1 MPDDVRIVPGSDFPF
16 EIERTPHTWIVLND
30 GTRLAARL
38 WRPITDDPVPLI
50 LEYLPYRKGDL
61 TSGRDEGYASWFAG
75 HGYAYAR
82 IDIRGT
88 GDSDGI
94 ITDEYAPQEQDDALE
109 VIAWLADRQWC
120 SGAVGMIG
128 ISWGGFNGL
137 QIAARRPPALRAVI
151 SLCSTDD
158 RYADDV
164 HYKGG
169 CVLAWDMLPWHAVM
183 FAMDAL
189 PPDPATVGAGWRDT
203 WLRRLEETPP
213 FDDAWLGHQRR
224 DDYWRHGSVC
234 EDFGAIEAPVWMVGG
249 WADGY
254 TNAIGRTVAGLP
266 GPRKAL
272 IGPWPHAFPHNADQG
287 PRIGF
292 LQEALRWWDR
302 WLRDTPTGIDE
313 EPTVQ
318 AWIQEP
324 ARPEDLA
331 LDRPGRWVAE
341 DAWPP
346 PTVRPTRLH
355 LTATHGLDGEPGGDG
370 ELSHLGLQR
379 HGLFAGTWCPYGP
392 AADLP
397 PDQREDDALALA
409 FDSAPLPE
417 RIELLGHPVVHLRVA
432 ADRPSAFVLARLC
445 AVSPD
450 GTSMLLSRGALN
462 LTHRRSHA
470 DPAPLTP
477 GEPVDVDIEMDVLG
491 QAIAAGDRLRLTL
504 SPTYWPWLWPS
515 PEPVTLTVSAGTASW
530 LELPT
535 RPLKAPDGD
544 VRTFAQPEQGARP
557 TGLEVDEVDAFHVI
571 ERDVVTGEIALRMNQ
586 DGDVTM
592 RFADGLLFDERNRDR
607 YAIVEGDP
615 LSAVVEAQRVLRYER
630 DDVRVRIE
638 TRSRMTAD
646 ASDFRLEDTLEA
658 YENDLQVFARTW
670 DRRIPRD
677 LV

>member
-1 MPDDVRIVPGSDFPF
+1 MPDDVRTVPESEFPF
-16 EIERTPHTWIVLND
+16 AIERTLHTWIVLHD
-30 GTRLAARL
+30 DTRLAARL
-38 WRPITDDPVPLI
+38 WRPVTDHPVPVI

-61 TSGRDEGYASWFAG
+61 MSGRDESYASWFAG

-82 IDIRGT
+82 VDIRGT

-109 VIAWLADRQWC
+109 VIAWLAEQPWC
-120 SGAVGMIG
+120 AGAVGMIG

-183 FAMDAL
+183 FSKDAL
-189 PPDPATVGAGWRDT
+189 PPDPATVGDGWRDT
-203 WLRRLEETPP
+203 WLRRLDETPP
-213 FDDAWLGHQRR
+213 LDDIWLGHQRR

-234 EDFGAIEAPVWMVGG
+234 EDLGAIEAAVWMVGG

-292 LQEALRWWDR
+292 LQECLRWWDR
-302 WLRDTPTGIDE
+302 WLRDDPNGIDE
-313 EPTVQ
+313 EPAVQ

-324 ARPEDLA
+324 ARPEELA

-341 DAWPP
+341 DTWPP
-346 PTVRPTRLH
+346 RSLRPTRLH
-355 LTATHGLDGEPGGDG
+355 LTAARALDRGSGDG
-370 ELSHLGLQR
+370 GRLSHVGLQR

-409 FDSAPLPE
+409 FDSAPLAE

-432 ADRPSAFVLARLC
+432 ADRSSAFVLTRLC

-450 GTSMLLSRGALN
+450 GTSTLLSRGALN

-470 DPAPLTP
+470 DPEPLVP
-477 GEPVDVDIEMDVLG
+477 GQPVDVEIEMDVLG
-491 QAIAAGDRLRLTL
+491 QAIAAGHRLRLTL

-515 PEPVTLTVSAGTASW
+515 PEPVTLTVSVGNASW
-530 LELPT
+530 IDLPT
-535 RPLKAPDGD
+535 RPLDAPDGRT
-544 VRTFAQPEQGARP
+544 RTFGRPEQGA
-557 TGLEVDEVDAFHVI
+557 GLSGLDVEEVDAFHVI

-592 RFADGLLFDERNRDR
+592 RFADGLVYDERNRDR

-615 LSAVVEAQRVLRYER
+615 LSASVEAERILRYER
-630 DDVRVRIE
+630 GDVGLRIV

-646 ASDFRLEDTLEA
+646 ATDFRLEDTLEA
-658 YENDLQVFARTW
+658 YENDAQVFTRTW
-670 DRRIPRD
+670 DRKIPRD
-677 LV
+677 HV

>member
-1 MPDDVRIVPGSDFPF
+1 MPADVRIVPESELPF
-16 EIERTPHTWIVLND
+16 SIERTPHAWIVLAD

-38 WRPITDDPVPLI
+38 WRPATDDLVPVV

-61 TSGRDEGYASWFAG
+61 MSGRDEPYASWFAG

-82 IDIRGT
+82 VDIRGT

-94 ITDEYAPQEQDDALE
+94 ITDEYAPGEQDDALE
-109 VIAWLADRQWC
+109 VIAWLADQPWC

-137 QIAARRPPALRAVI
+137 QVAARRPPALRAVI
-151 SLCSTDD
+151 SVCSTDD

-169 CVLAWDMLPWHAVM
+169 CVLAWDMVPWHAVM

-189 PPDPATVGAGWRDT
+189 PPDPATVGEGWRDT

-213 FDDAWLGHQRR
+213 FDDGWLGHQRR

-234 EDFGAIEAPVWMVGG
+234 EDFGAIQAPVWMVGG

-302 WLRDTPTGIDE
+302 WLRDDPNGIDE
-313 EPTVQ
+313 EPLVH

-324 ARPEDLA
+324 ARPDELA
-331 LDRPGRWVAE
+331 MDRAGRWVAE

-346 PTVRPTRLH
+346 PMVQPTRLH
-355 LTATHGLDGEPGGDG
+355 LTADRGLDREAGGAG
-370 ELSHLGLQR
+370 ALPHLGLQR
-379 HGLFAGTWCPYGP
+379 HGLFAATWCPYGP

-409 FDSAPLPE
+409 FDSAPLPG
-417 RIELLGHPVVHLRVA
+417 RIELLGHPVAHLRVS
-432 ADRPSAFVLARLC
+432 ADRPAAFVLARLC
-445 AVSPD
+445 AISPD
-450 GTSMLLSRGALN
+450 GTSTLLSRGALN

-470 DPAPLTP
+470 DPEPLVP
-477 GEPVDVDIEMDVLG
+477 GEPFDVDIEMDVLG
-491 QAIAAGDRLRLTL
+491 QAVAGGDRLRLTL

-515 PEPVTLTVSAGTASW
+515 PEPATLTVSAGEASW

-535 RPLKAPDGD
+535 RPLDAPDGD
-544 VRTFAQPEQGARP
+544 VRTFGPPEQAA
-557 TGLEVDEVDAFHVI
+557 GLAGLDVDEVDAFHVI

-592 RFADGLLFDERNRDR
+592 RFADGLVVDERNRDR

-615 LSAVVEAQRVLRYER
+615 LSASVEAERILRYQR
-630 DDVRVRIE
+630 GDVRVRIE
-638 TRSRMTAD
+638 THSRMTAD
-646 ASDFRLEDTLEA
+646 ATDFRLEDTLEA
-658 YENDLQVFARTW
+658 YEDDVQVFARTW
-670 DRRIPRD
+670 DRTIPRD
-677 LV
+677 HV